1 MDRQLIDYLPLFIQN
16 YTEMKEIMNAEQ
28 TNVEGVWLSAED
40 VMNDQFV
47 TDATENGVKRWEH
60 ILNMTPKGTYTLDE
74 RKFNILTRLNEQLPF
89 TIDTLKTSLESLCGV
104 DGYALKLDA
113 DDYHLIVKLAL
124 QNDNNIEAVSVLLD
138 KIVPA
143 NIVKQIVT
151 FNTHRILKEF
161 THGQLAA
168 LTHKEVREEIL

>member
-1 MDRQLIDYLPLFIQN
+1 
-16 YTEMKEIMNAEQ
+16 MNAEQ

-104 DGYALKLDA
+104 DGYALKLDT

-124 QNDNNIEAVSVLLD
+124 KNDNNIEAVSVLLD

-161 THGQLAA
+161 THGQLST